1 MIVSSDSFSFTT
13 ISFPNNENNICMST
27 PSEHPKVNMAS
38 TPDFQTCNDPQRKQ
52 DYIERRND
60 KSILNADVTGCYQES
75 TDISKSNNPGGI
87 CSKSSTLKESSNAVD
102 RYTFE
107 NQE

>member
-1 MIVSSDSFSFTT
+1 
-13 ISFPNNENNICMST
+13 
-27 PSEHPKVNMAS
+27 MAS

-87 CSKSSTLKESSNAVD
+87 CSKSSTLKESSNKEHKYEDSSQTVPVLSAKKTTSICD
-102 RYTFE
+102 KNTCSE
-107 NQE
+107 DISSDKTQISQQL